1 MASLFSYSLRNML
14 ARRLTTA
21 LTVGGMALV
30 VFVFAAMLMLSEGLR
45 TTLVLTGSPDNVVLL
60 RQGAKTEMES
70 SVDRDQAPLAESL
83 PQVARAADGGP
94 LAARELVVLITLN
107 KRGTTKPSNVVIRGI
122 GPHSLELRPQVK
134 LKEGRM
140 PRFGTSEIIAGESIA
155 RRFSGTGIGESL
167 RFGLRDWT
175 VVGIFEAGATGFS
188 SEVWG
193 DADQLM
199 AAFRRSSYSV
209 VVARMNERDG
219 PSGLDGLR
227 AGLAADPRLQLEGK
241 RETRFYEEQSEMMA
255 KFLGVLGTMLPAI
268 FSLGAIIGAMITMHA
283 AVANR
288 VREIG
293 TLRAIGFQRR
303 DILRAFLLESLLLGA
318 SGGGIGLLLASTLQW
333 VTISTMNFQT
343 FSELAFSFTLSPRIA
358 VWSLLFGTGMGCLGG
373 ILPAIKASRLVI
385 VDALRAA

>member
-1 MASLFSYSLRNML
+1 MASLLSYSLRNML
-14 ARRLTTA
+14 ARRLTTV

-60 RQGAKTEMES
+60 RQGAKSEMES
-70 SVDRDQAPLAESL
+70 AVDRDQAPLVESL

-122 GPHSLELRPQVK
+122 GPHSLELRPQVR

-193 DADQLM
+193 DVDQLM

-219 PSGLDGLR
+219 QAGLDGLR

-303 DILRAFLLESLLLGA
+303 DILRAFLLESLLLGG
-318 SGGGIGLLLASTLQW
+318 SGGAVGLLLASTLQF

>member
-60 RQGAKTEMES
+60 RQGAKAEMES

-83 PQVARAADGGP
+83 PQVARATDGGP

-193 DADQLM
+193 DVDQLM

-209 VVARMNERDG
+209 VVARMNERGG
-219 PSGLDGLR
+219 PSGLDGIR

-303 DILRAFLLESLLLGA
+303 DILRAFLLESLLLGG
-318 SGGGIGLLLASTLQW
+318 SGGAIGLLLASTLQW